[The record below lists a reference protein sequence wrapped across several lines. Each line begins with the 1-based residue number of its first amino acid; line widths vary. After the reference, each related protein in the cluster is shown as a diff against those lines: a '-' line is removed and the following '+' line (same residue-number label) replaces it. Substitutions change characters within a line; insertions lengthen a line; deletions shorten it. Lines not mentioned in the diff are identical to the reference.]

1 MCACHQHCFF
11 RRVCTLNAIL
21 VKGNMHN
28 ARLFLVLR
36 ARLTVGR
43 FAPYASTPTV
53 GGSLVTIRCRSCA
66 SLSSSTVFGAMD
78 FVWCLVG
85 PVAVAV
91 SFTSLR
97 LISIK

>member
-78 FVWCLVG
+78 FAVP
-85 PVAVAV
+85 PVPLPLPSV
-91 SFTSLR
+91 SQVSDLFV
-97 LISIK
+97 

>member
-1 MCACHQHCFF
+1 MRVPPTLFLQAC
-11 RRVCTLNAIL
+11 VCTLNAIL

-78 FVWCLVG
+78 FAVP
-85 PVAVAV
+85 PVPLTY
-91 SFTSLR
+91 FINEFKRKLG
-97 LISIK
+97 